1 MNKLITAIALT
12 ASVGFATAVHAHDHM
27 PLPTLAEILLSDGD
41 EFDTNQNDF
50 DIVTQAIL
58 LCSGLA
64 APASDPD
71 AELTV
76 FLPTDKAFRIL
87 AEDVFGV
94 SIEDEME
101 LFMTLGTKLGC
112 GGEDALIE
120 PVLKYHVVGQ
130 KLFSGDVLAAGDGF
144 DVPTLLMGA
153 TFTTDF
159 KGKGQIRLADNEP
172 ALRDPILRAFD
183 IEASNGVAHVIDRV
197 LLPIA
202 VIAD

>member
-1 MNKLITAIALT
+1 MKKLLTAIAIT
-12 ASVGFATAVHAHDHM
+12 ASIGFSTAVQADDHM

-41 EFDTNQNDF
+41 DFDTNQNDF

-58 LCSGLA
+58 ACSDALTAG
-64 APASDPD
+64 ASDPA

-87 AEDVFGV
+87 VDDVYGV
-94 SIEDEME
+94 SISDEME
-101 LFMTLGTKLGC
+101 LFAAIAAALGC
-112 GGEDALIE
+112 TTIE
-120 PVLKYHVVGQ
+120 SVLKYHVVGQ
-130 KLFSGDVLAAGDGF
+130 ALFSGDVVAAGDGF
-144 DVPTLLMGA
+144 DVPTLLMAA

-159 KGKGQIRLADNEP
+159 KGKGQIRLVDNEP

-202 VIAD
+202 VITD